1 MNPFPM
7 SFLTPAGFD
16 WGVWFDAFGKQT
28 PPPPLALDSSN
39 LIHRIKWLLQLGD
52 EPSLFTKGATYAEDS
67 ATGMFRYRSVMM
79 GTDFENWK
87 SKYKVHRQP
96 LLFGNY
102 VTANLYWA
110 ESVTMKKKCP
120 LVIWLHPYSYATG
133 YYGSYIRGNPVV
145 DLSQAGFCVLAFDQ
159 IGMAT
164 RVNEGGTNFY
174 ARHGSKA
181 SLFGQMVNDV
191 KSALDAMEC
200 LTEEGEKKSI
210 TLWHRKQF

>member
-1 MNPFPM
+1 MLLE
-7 SFLTPAGFD
+7 S
-16 WGVWFDAFGKQT
+16 KT

-96 LLFGNY
+96 LSFGNY

-110 ESVTMKKKCP
+110 ESVTMKKNA
-120 LVIWLHPYSYATG
+120 LWSSGFILIVTRQVTTG
-133 YYGSYIRGNPVV
+133 VTS
-145 DLSQAGFCVLAFDQ
+145 
-159 IGMAT
+159 
-164 RVNEGGTNFY
+164 
-174 ARHGSKA
+174 
-181 SLFGQMVNDV
+181 
-191 KSALDAMEC
+191 
-200 LTEEGEKKSI
+200 EE
-210 TLWHRKQF
+210 TQ